1 MQNYKKIC
9 DILGNEEC
17 KGFVNK
23 FISHNPAQIAMQY
36 RNKLPC
42 DASVLALIIQL
53 YQKAT
58 DKLPLWVQNY
68 CALTTRSFE
77 QATSQTAALYKAT
90 FIKGQKLLILGAGLG
105 ADEWAF
111 SKTFHKVVS
120 IEPDEELNEIV
131 AFNYPRLEINNAQ
144 RVATTA
150 EDYFYTLNEKF
161 DCVYTDPDRRDEK
174 GTRKI
179 TLQQSKPDII
189 TLLPKIWECANT
201 LVVKASPM
209 IDIKATLAE
218 LGNVAEVRVIAI
230 KNEVKEV
237 LFTAKRNFEG
247 KPIVIAANYDG
258 DKGWQEYTA
267 PDDNYHTPIQ
277 QPLASYFFEPNTAI
291 IKAGVHQQYAAQL
304 GLGAIDPKSAYYVGN
319 TMPHEFMGRSFDIVC
334 TLEFNKKKILAYL
347 KDKKIDKANVAK
359 RNFRLT
365 ADELKKLFKIKDGG
379 NHYLFFTQ
387 QNGKG
392 LLYHC
397 LRK

>member
-23 FISHNPAQIAMQY
+23 FINHNPAQIALQY
-36 RNKLPC
+36 HNKLPC

-53 YQKAT
+53 YQKAA
-58 DKLPLWVQNY
+58 DKLPLWVENY
-68 CALTTRSFE
+68 CALSPRSFE
-77 QATSQTAALYKAT
+77 QATSQQVALYKST
-90 FIKGQKLLILGAGLG
+90 FISGKKLLILGAGLG

-131 AFNYPRLEINNAQ
+131 AFNFPRLKINNAE
-144 RVATTA
+144 RVNTTA
-150 EDYFYTLNEKF
+150 EDYFVSKQEDF
-161 DCVYTDPDRRDEK
+161 DIIYTDPDRRDDK
-174 GTRKI
+174 GLRKI
-179 TLQQSKPDII
+179 TLQQSKPDVI
-189 TLLPKIWECANT
+189 TLLPQIWQCAPT

-209 IDIKATLAE
+209 IDIKATLTE
-218 LGNVAEVRVIAI
+218 LSNVAEVRVIALR
-230 KNEVKEV
+230 NEVKEV
-237 LFTAKRNFEG
+237 LFTAKRNYDG
-247 KPIVIAANYDG
+247 QPIIIAANYDT

-267 PDDNYHTPIQ
+267 PANIIDAPIQ
-277 QPLASYFFEPNTAI
+277 LPTAKYFFEPNTAI
-291 IKAGVHQQYAAQL
+291 IKAGLHHPYATHMGL
-304 GLGAIDPKSAYYVGN
+304 GLIDPKSAYYVGN
-319 TMPHEFMGRSFDIVC
+319 DMPDVFMGRSFEILA

-347 KDKKIDKANVAK
+347 KDKDIHKANVAK

-379 NHYLFFTQ
+379 EHYLFFTQ

-397 LRK
+397 IRR